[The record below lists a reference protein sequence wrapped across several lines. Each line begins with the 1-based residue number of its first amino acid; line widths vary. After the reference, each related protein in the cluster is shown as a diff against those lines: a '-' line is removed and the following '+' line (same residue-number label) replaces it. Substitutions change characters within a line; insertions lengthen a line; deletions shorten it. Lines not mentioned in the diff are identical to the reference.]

1 MELSN
6 TRKRPIGATHRPKER
21 EAGFTLLEVLVAIV
35 VLSFGLVCVVG
46 LQAIAL
52 QANKEARNQ
61 SSALRL
67 ARELGDMMRGNKDIA
82 LLTTASNPYLVPNFT
97 GGAATAPENCAT
109 SACSTTT
116 TIAQFEMSDWL
127 SRVDMELPGVRVVV
141 CYDSTPYTSSGQPQW
156 DCTGTGG
163 MAVVKMGWTRQ
174 STNRSLTGAAALDKA
189 TTSTSTPAV
198 VVPLIAGSAT

>member
-6 TRKRPIGATHRPKER
+6 TRKRAIGATHRPKER

-82 LLTTASNPYLVPNFT
+82 LLAAGASNPYLVPNFT
-97 GGAATAPENCAT
+97 GGAAAAPENCAT
-109 SACSTTT
+109 AACSSTT

-127 SRVDMELPGVRVVV
+127 SRVDMELPGVHVVV
-141 CYDSTPYTSSGQPQW
+141 
-156 DCTGTGG
+156 
-163 MAVVKMGWTRQ
+163 
-174 STNRSLTGAAALDKA
+174 A
-189 TTSTSTPAV
+189 TTVRPIRRADSRNGTVQALAV
-198 VVPLIAGSAT
+198 WRS